1 MARHYASI
9 VLPHS
14 ELAKVSF
21 SSSFKLSLSSA
32 AAFSVTPLL
41 SVDGHMNPRQ
51 WLMLS
56 DPEGVLSDGF
66 EGDPV
71 TGVYFGKVACRWEDG
86 ISGGSE

>member
-1 MARHYASI
+1 MATSGGRMIPRTNNHPSWLEAISG
-9 VLPHS
+9 
-14 ELAKVSF
+14 AR
-21 SSSFKLSLSSA
+21 LSLSS
-32 AAFSVTPLL
+32 
-41 SVDGHMNPRQ
+41 Q
-51 WLMLS
+51 S